1 MPRESDTDGQPHD
14 GADPQA
20 PGEPETLEPST
31 EHPQAGVLIP
41 PGPHK
46 GRAPQPRK
54 KLTDWL
60 NPVGKAEPAGHQS
73 RGLAFDLT
81 DGQTL
86 TPTLL
91 ASRLLPYLLAIDEL
105 QRIAELLNDEP
116 MSGLRIRA
124 IVEDSVTVTV
134 DGSYDVSR
142 WMTDGFETWCVQH
155 AEKLSALEEAKLEN
169 EIGAAMLGIE
179 AARRSR
185 LIETGTSHAESE
197 MAADEAD
204 APLVSSELSGPDLEP
219 QEANIGVRQESVKQA
234 HLQIQKE
241 LFELEKDKFQLAVD
255 FVRGVRPGLAEQDWL
270 PVVSQVKR
278 QIDVLLDTKLRLKAG
293 QNAGPPRFLNV
304 SPEAPAA
311 P

>member
-1 MPRESDTDGQPHD
+1 MPVATPKVRNVRRTTMPRESASDGQPHD
-14 GADPQA
+14 GADSLA
-20 PGEPETLEPST
+20 HGEPETLELPS
-31 EHPQAGVLIP
+31 EHLQAGVLVP
-41 PGPHK
+41 PDANT
-46 GRAPQPRK
+46 GRGSRPRK

-60 NPVGKAEPAGHQS
+60 NPVGTPERTGHQS

-81 DGQTL
+81 EGQTL
-86 TPTLL
+86 TPTFL

-142 WMTDGFETWCVQH
+142 WMTNGFETWCVQH

-179 AARRSR
+179 VARRSR
-185 LIETGTSHAESE
+185 LTEMGKSQADIVLAE
-197 MAADEAD
+197 DEAD
-204 APLVSSELSGPDLEP
+204 PALVPSEQPGLDLAPQDADTAMS
-219 QEANIGVRQESVKQA
+219 QECVKQA

-255 FVRGVRPGLAEQDWL
+255 FVLGVRPGLAEQDGL

-278 QIDVLLDTKLRLKAG
+278 QIDVLLDTKLRLKSG
-293 QNAGPPRFLNV
+293 Q
-304 SPEAPAA
+304 
-311 P
+311 